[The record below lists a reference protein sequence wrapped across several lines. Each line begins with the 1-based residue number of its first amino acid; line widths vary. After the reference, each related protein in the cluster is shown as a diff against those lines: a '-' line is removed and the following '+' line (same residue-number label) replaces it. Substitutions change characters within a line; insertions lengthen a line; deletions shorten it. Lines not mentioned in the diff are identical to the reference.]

1 MSQAELESAV
11 KDGTSAAGIPLE
23 IIKNA
28 ANDCIS
34 TAKNNSTTESAIT
47 GIPGG
52 VIGIS
57 AGILVDL
64 IRFYANLINLIQK
77 LAYLYGMK
85 DIDSYPVFSDNK
97 DRSSAIIILLFLGA
111 ASGVEGAAV
120 ATKAI
125 SKSMQKQYTKQAS
138 KLLLIAKPTFYS
150 IAKKIAKM
158 IGLSISKKGF
168 CQICC

>member
-97 DRSSAIIILLFLGA
+97 DRSSAIIILLFFGA
-111 ASGVEGAAV
+111 ASGVEG
-120 ATKAI
+120 
-125 SKSMQKQYTKQAS
+125 
-138 KLLLIAKPTFYS
+138 PP
-150 IAKKIAKM
+150 
-158 IGLSISKKGF
+158 
-168 CQICC
+168 